1 MNKFLKFMKST
12 KGLILVV
19 VFLVGSLFVAFSNN
33 GDKNP
38 QTQEQKLLAVVGE
51 LLAKQHY
58 SPQNINDDFSKKI
71 FSKFI
76 NEMDGDKYLFLES
89 DINQLKQFETTLDDE
104 IQGKSAIQFIPAFN
118 KIYDARTDEL
128 INTFHKILNQP
139 FNYSIDE
146 EVITNSDKLG
156 FCKNE
161 TEREERLRK
170 KIKYMALDRYI
181 DLLEQ
186 RSKTVVDSIKNTTDT
201 QLEVEARTKVLKGL
215 EKIYSRI
222 KTKFVGEER
231 FNTYVNIIVNLMD
244 PHTDYFP
251 PIEKRVFD
259 EQMSGRFF
267 GIGAQ
272 LQEQDGYIKIAS
284 LMPAYPAQRCGEL
297 SVNDVILKVAQGKE
311 EPVDVVGYEITDAV
325 KLIRGKRDTEV
336 QLTIKKID
344 GTTKVVSLIR
354 AEIVQDEA
362 YVRSAVIDNEKGEK
376 IGYIWVPDFYANF
389 EDVNGA
395 RCSED
400 VAREIVKLKSANIKG
415 LIMDLR
421 SNGGGSLY
429 EVVQMVGLFVPG
441 GPVVQV
447 RDKDGKSTV
456 LDDRTT
462 TVLYNGPL
470 TVMVNEASAS
480 ASEIFAAAIQ
490 DYNRGVIVGSST
502 YGKGTVQR
510 NIPLTR
516 RLDFMGNIDGQKDLG
531 FLKLTFQKF
540 YRINGGST
548 QLKGVT
554 PDIALPD
561 IYEHLKIR
569 EKDNA
574 SSLGW
579 DEITKAS
586 YVPYKNMYYTSAL
599 IKKEN
604 EEIAKNITF
613 KLIQENAAW
622 LSKRMDEPKP
632 LQLEKYKAYQKK
644 IASTV
649 EQNNKLTR
657 LNDLLN
663 IEVLKDDYDKFYNN
677 SDKAKGERYQAWL
690 KAIKTDL
697 YINQSVRI
705 TKNIISDAVAL
716 NK

>member
-12 KGLILVV
+12 KGLILLV
-19 VFLVGSLFVAFSNN
+19 VFLVGGLFVAFSNN
-33 GDKNP
+33 GDKAP
-38 QTQEQKLLAVVGE
+38 PTQEQKLLTVIRE
-51 LLAKQHY
+51 LIEKQHY
-58 SPQNINDDFSKKI
+58 SPQNINDEFSKKI

-76 NEMDGDKYLFLES
+76 NEMDGEKYLFLET
-89 DINQLKQFETTLDDE
+89 DINQLKKYETSLDDE
-104 IQGKSAIQFIPAFN
+104 IQGKSPIEFIPAFN
-118 KIYDARTDEL
+118 KIYDIRTDEQ
-128 INTFHKILNQP
+128 INTFRKILNQP
-139 FNYSIDE
+139 FNYTINE
-146 EVITNSDKLG
+146 EVITNSDKLS
-156 FCKNE
+156 FCKTE
-161 TEREERLRK
+161 AEREERIRK
-170 KIKYMALDRYI
+170 KLKYMALDRYL

-186 RSKTVVDSIKNTTDT
+186 RSKSVIDSVKNTTDA
-201 QLEVEARTKVLKGL
+201 QLEIDARARVLKAM
-215 EKIYSRI
+215 EKIYNRI

-251 PIEKRVFD
+251 PVEKRVFD

-284 LMPAYPAQRCGEL
+284 LMPAYPAQRSGEL

-311 EPVDVVGYEITDAV
+311 EPVDIVGYEITDAV

-344 GTTKVVSLIR
+344 GTTKVVSLTR

-362 YVRSAVIDNEKGEK
+362 YVRSAVIDNENGEK

-400 VAREIVKLKSANIKG
+400 VAKEIVKLKAANIKG

-462 TVLYNGPL
+462 SVLYNGPL

-516 RLDFMGNIDGQKDLG
+516 RIDYLGNMGSEKDLG

-561 IYEHLKIR
+561 VYEHLKIR

-579 DEITKAS
+579 DEISKAN
-586 YVPYKNMYYTSAL
+586 YVPFKNMYYTPSL

-604 EEIAKNITF
+604 EEIANNTTF

-622 LSKRMDEPKP
+622 LNKRMDEPKP
-632 LQLEKYKAYQKK
+632 LQLEKYKEYQKR
-644 IASTV
+644 IATTV
-649 EQNNKLTR
+649 EQNNKLTK

-663 IEVLKDDYDKFYNN
+663 IEVLKQDYDKFYNN
-677 SDKAKGERYQAWL
+677 PDKAKGERYQAWL
-690 KAIKTDL
+690 KAIKADL

-705 TKNIISDAVAL
+705 TKDIINEAVAL
-716 NK
+716 KN

>member
-1 MNKFLKFMKST
+1 MNKLFKFMKST
-12 KGLILVV
+12 KGLILLA
-19 VFLVGSLFVAFSNN
+19 VFLVGGFFLAFSNKGEN
-33 GDKNP
+33 QP
-38 QTQEQKLLAVVGE
+38 QTQEQKLLAIVSE
-51 LLAKQHY
+51 LLEKQHY

-76 NEMDGDKYLFLES
+76 DELDGDKYLFLES
-89 DINQLKQFETTLDDE
+89 DMVQLKKFETSLDDE
-104 IQGKSAIQFIPAFN
+104 IQGKSEIKFLPAFN
-118 KIYDARTDEL
+118 KIYDSRTDEFVV
-128 INTFHKILNQP
+128 TFRKFLNQP
-139 FNYSIDE
+139 INYSIEE
-146 EVITNSDKLG
+146 EVITNSDKLS
-156 FCKNE
+156 FCK
-161 TEREERLRK
+161 TIIEREERIRK
-170 KIKYMALDRYI
+170 KIKYMALDRYV

-186 RSKTVVDSIKNTTDT
+186 RSKSVVDSIKNTTDA
-201 QLEVEARTKVLKGL
+201 QLEVEARAKVLKGM
-215 EKIYSRI
+215 EKIYSRL
-222 KTKFVGEER
+222 KTKFVGDER
-231 FNTYVNIIVNLMD
+231 FNTYVNIIANLMD

-251 PIEKRVFD
+251 PVEKRVFD

-272 LQEQDGYIKIAS
+272 LQEQDGMIKFAT
-284 LMPAYPAQRCGEL
+284 LMPAYPAQRSGEI
-297 SVNDVILKVAQGKE
+297 SVNDIILKVAQGKE
-311 EPVDVVGYEITDAV
+311 VPVDIIGFDITDAV
-325 KLIRGKRDTEV
+325 KLIRGKKDTEV
-336 QLTIKKID
+336 QLTIKKVD
-344 GTTKVVSLIR
+344 GTTKVVSLTR

-362 YVRSAVIDNEKGEK
+362 YVRSAIINNNLGEK

-400 VAREIVKLKSANIKG
+400 VAKEIVKLKAANING
-415 LIMDLR
+415 LIVDLR
-421 SNGGGSLY
+421 YNGGGSLY

-462 TVLYNGPL
+462 SVLYNGPL

-490 DYNRGVIVGSST
+490 DYNRGIIVGSST

-516 RLDFMGNIDGQKDLG
+516 RIDFLGNIDGTKDLG

-554 PDIALPD
+554 PDISLPD
-561 IYEHLKIR
+561 VYEHLKIR

-574 SSLGW
+574 SSLVW
-579 DEITKAS
+579 DEISKAN
-586 YVPYKNMYYTSAL
+586 YVPYKNKYYTSEL

-604 EEIAKNITF
+604 EEVSKNSTF
-613 KLIQENAAW
+613 KLIQQNSVW
-622 LSKRMDEPKP
+622 LNHKMDEPKP
-632 LQLEKYKAYQKK
+632 LQLEKYKEYQKK
-644 IASTV
+644 ISSTV

-657 LNDLLN
+657 LNEILN
-663 IEVLKDDYDKFYNN
+663 IDVLKEDYDKFYNN
-677 SDKAKGERYQAWL
+677 SDKAKGERYQSWL

-697 YINQSVRI
+697 YINQSVKI
-705 TKNIISDAVAL
+705 TKNIINDVVAL

>member
-1 MNKFLKFMKST
+1 MNQFIKFMKST
-12 KGLILVV
+12 KGLILLV
-19 VFLVGSLFVAFSNN
+19 VFLVGGLFVAFSNN
-33 GDKNP
+33 GEPEPK
-38 QTQEQKLLAVVGE
+38 TQEPRLLAIVGE
-51 LLAKQHY
+51 LLEKQHY

-71 FSKFI
+71 FNKFI
-76 NEMDGDKYLFLES
+76 DEMDGDRYLFLQS
-89 DINQLKQFETTLDDE
+89 DINELKKFETILDDE
-104 IQGKSAIQFIPAFN
+104 IHGSSKIQFLPAFN
-118 KIYDARTDEL
+118 KIYDQRTDEV
-128 INTFHKILNQP
+128 INTFRKILDKP

-146 EVITNSDKLG
+146 YVITNNAKQE
-156 FCKNE
+156 FCKDAAD
-161 TEREERLRK
+161 REERMRK
-170 KIKYMALDRYI
+170 KLKYMALDRYV
-181 DLLEQ
+181 DLLDS
-186 RSKTVVDSIKNTTDT
+186 RSKTVIDSVKNTTDA
-201 QLEVEARTKVLKGL
+201 QLETEARTKILKAM

-222 KTKFVGEER
+222 KTKFIGEER
-231 FNTYVNIIVNLMD
+231 FNAYVNIIANLMD

-284 LMPAYPAQRCGEL
+284 LMPAYPAQRSGEI

-311 EPVDVVGYEITDAV
+311 EPIDIIGYEITDAV
-325 KLIRGKRDTEV
+325 KLIRGKKDTEV
-336 QLTIKKID
+336 QLTIKKVD

-362 YVRSAVIDNEKGEK
+362 YVRSALINNDKGEK
-376 IGYIWVPDFYANF
+376 IGYVWVPDFYANF

-400 VAREIVKLKSANIKG
+400 VAKEIVKLKAANIKG
-415 LIMDLR
+415 LIVDLR
-421 SNGGGSLY
+421 YNGGGSLY

-447 RDKDGKSTV
+447 RDKDGKATV

-462 TVLYNGPL
+462 SVLYNGPL

-516 RLDFMGNIDGQKDLG
+516 RIDFMGNLDGQKDLG

-561 IYEHLKIR
+561 VLDHLKIR
-569 EKDNA
+569 EKDNT
-574 SSLGW
+574 SSLSW
-579 DEITKAS
+579 DEIKKAN
-586 YVPYKNMYYTSAL
+586 YNPYTNMYYSPNL

-604 EEIAKNITF
+604 EEIAKNTTF
-613 KLIQENAAW
+613 SLIKENTHW
-622 LSKRMDEPKP
+622 LNKKTDEPKP
-632 LQLEKYKAYQKK
+632 LQLEKYKEYQQK

-649 EQNNKLTR
+649 EQNNKLTKV
-657 LNDLLN
+657 NDGLN
-663 IEVLKDDYDKFYNN
+663 IDVLKEDYDKFYNN
-677 SDKAKGERYQAWL
+677 PDKAKGERYQAWL
-690 KAIKTDL
+690 KAIKADL
-697 YINQSVRI
+697 YIHQSVKI
-705 TKNIISDAVAL
+705 TKNLMSDAVAL

>member
-1 MNKFLKFMKST
+1 MNKFFKFMKST
-12 KGLILVV
+12 KGLILLV
-19 VFLVGSLFVAFSNN
+19 VFLVGGLFVAFSNK

-38 QTQEQKLLAVVGE
+38 QTQEQKLLAIVGE
-51 LLAKQHY
+51 LLEKRHY

-71 FSKFI
+71 FAKFI
-76 NEMDGDKYLFLES
+76 NEMDADKYLFLES

-104 IQGKSAIQFIPAFN
+104 IQAKSAIQFIPAFN
-118 KIYDARTDEL
+118 KIYDQRTDEL
-128 INTFHKILNQP
+128 INTFRKILNQP
-139 FNYSIDE
+139 FNYSINE
-146 EVITNSDKLG
+146 EVITNSDILA
-156 FCKNE
+156 FCKSE
-161 TEREERLRK
+161 AEREERMRK
-170 KIKYMALDRYI
+170 KLKYMALDRYI

-186 RSKTVVDSIKNTTDT
+186 RSKSVIDSVKNTTDA
-201 QLEVEARTKVLKGL
+201 QLEVDARTKVLKSMD
-215 EKIYSRI
+215 KIYSRL

-259 EQMSGRFF
+259 EQMNGRFF

-284 LMPAYPAQRCGEL
+284 LMPAYPAQRSGEL
-297 SVNDVILKVAQGKE
+297 SVNDVIIKVAQGKE
-311 EPVDVVGYEITDAV
+311 EPVDIVGYEITDAV

-344 GTTKVVSLIR
+344 GTTKVVSLVR

-362 YVRSAVIDNEKGEK
+362 YVRSAVIDNDKGEK

-400 VAREIVKLKSANIKG
+400 VAKEIVKLKAANIKG

-462 TVLYNGPL
+462 SVLYNGPL

-502 YGKGTVQR
+502 YGKGTVQL

-516 RLDFMGNIDGQKDLG
+516 RIDYMGNLGGEKDLG

-554 PDIALPD
+554 PDIAIPD

-569 EKDNA
+569 EKDNT

-579 DEITKAS
+579 DEIAKAN
-586 YVPYKNMYYTSAL
+586 YIPFNNKYYTSSF

-604 EEIAKNITF
+604 DEIARNTTF
-613 KLIQENAAW
+613 KIIQENSVW
-622 LSKRMDEPKP
+622 LNKRMDEPKP
-632 LQLEKYKAYQKK
+632 LKLDKYKEYQKR

-657 LNDLLN
+657 SSDLLN
-663 IEVLKDDYDKFYNN
+663 IDVLKEDFDKFYNN
-677 SDKAKGERYQAWL
+677 PDKAKGERYQAWL
-690 KAIKTDL
+690 KAIKADL
-697 YINQSVRI
+697 YINESVKI
-705 TKNIISDAVAL
+705 TKNMISDAVAL

>member
-1 MNKFLKFMKST
+1 MNKFFKFMKST
-12 KGLILVV
+12 KGLILLV
-19 VFLVGSLFVAFSNN
+19 VFLVGGLFVAFSNK

-38 QTQEQKLLAVVGE
+38 QTQEQKLLAIVGE
-51 LLAKQHY
+51 LLEKRHY

-71 FSKFI
+71 FAKFI
-76 NEMDGDKYLFLES
+76 NEMDADKYLFLES

-104 IQGKSAIQFIPAFN
+104 IQAKSAIQFIPAFN
-118 KIYDARTDEL
+118 KIYDQRTDEL
-128 INTFHKILNQP
+128 INSFRKILNQP
-139 FNYSIDE
+139 FNYSINE
-146 EVITNSDKLG
+146 EVITNSDILA
-156 FCKNE
+156 FCKSE
-161 TEREERLRK
+161 AEREERMRK
-170 KIKYMALDRYI
+170 KLKYMALDRYI

-186 RSKTVVDSIKNTTDT
+186 RSKSVIDSVKNTTDA
-201 QLEVEARTKVLKGL
+201 QLEVDARTKVLKSMD
-215 EKIYSRI
+215 KIYSRL

-259 EQMSGRFF
+259 EQMNGRFF

-284 LMPAYPAQRCGEL
+284 LMPAYPAQRSGEL
-297 SVNDVILKVAQGKE
+297 SVNDVIIKVAQGKE
-311 EPVDVVGYEITDAV
+311 EPVDIVGYEITDAV

-344 GTTKVVSLIR
+344 GTTKVVSLVR

-362 YVRSAVIDNEKGEK
+362 YVRSAVIDNDKGEK

-400 VAREIVKLKSANIKG
+400 VAKEIVKLKAANIKG

-462 TVLYNGPL
+462 SVLYNGPL

-516 RLDFMGNIDGQKDLG
+516 RIDFMGNLGGEKDLG

-554 PDIALPD
+554 PDIAIPD

-579 DEITKAS
+579 DEIAKAN
-586 YVPYKNMYYTSAL
+586 YIPFKNKYYTSSL

-604 EEIAKNITF
+604 DEIARNTTF
-613 KLIQENAAW
+613 KIIQENSVW
-622 LSKRMDEPKP
+622 LNKRMDEPKP
-632 LQLEKYKAYQKK
+632 LQLDKYKEYQKR

-657 LNDLLN
+657 SSDLLN
-663 IEVLKDDYDKFYNN
+663 IDVLKEDFDKFYNN
-677 SDKAKGERYQAWL
+677 PDKAKGERYQAWL
-690 KAIKTDL
+690 KAIKADL
-697 YINQSVRI
+697 YINESVKI
-705 TKNIISDAVAL
+705 TKNMISDAVAL

>member
-1 MNKFLKFMKST
+1 MNQFFKFMKST
-12 KGLILVV
+12 KGLILLAF
-19 VFLVGSLFVAFSNN
+19 FLVGGFLFAFSN
-33 GDKNP
+33 GDEKKP
-38 QTQEQKLLAVVGE
+38 QTQEQKLLAIVSD
-51 LLAKQHY
+51 LLEKQHY
-58 SPQNINDDFSKKI
+58 NPQNINDDFSKKI

-89 DINQLKQFETTLDDE
+89 DINQLKQFEASLDDE
-104 IQGKSAIQFIPAFN
+104 IHGTSSIQFLPAFN
-118 KIYDARTDEL
+118 KIYDARTNEV
-128 INTFHKILNQP
+128 IAAFRKILNQP
-139 FNYSIDE
+139 FTYSIDE
-146 EVITNSDKLG
+146 EVITNSDKLN
-156 FCKNE
+156 FCK
-161 TEREERLRK
+161 TVAEREERMRK
-170 KIKYMALDRYI
+170 KLKYMALDRYV
-181 DLLEQ
+181 DLMEQ
-186 RSKTVVDSIKNTTDT
+186 RSKSVIDSVKNAPDEK
-201 QLEVEARTKVLKGL
+201 LEIEAREKVLKAL
-215 EKIYSRI
+215 DKIYSRL
-222 KTKFVGEER
+222 KTKFVGDER

-272 LQEQDGYIKIAS
+272 LQEQDGNIKIAS
-284 LMPAYPAQRCGEL
+284 LMPAYPAQRSGEI
-297 SVNDVILKVAQGKE
+297 SVNDIILKVAQGKD
-311 EPVDVVGYEITDAV
+311 EPVEIIGYEITDAV
-325 KLIRGKRDTEV
+325 KLIRGKKDTQV
-336 QLTIKKID
+336 QLTIKKVD

-362 YVRSAVIDNEKGEK
+362 YVRSAVINNDKGEK

-400 VAREIVKLKSANIKG
+400 VAKEIVKLKAANING
-415 LIMDLR
+415 LIVDLR

-462 TVLYNGPL
+462 SVLYNGPL

-490 DYNRGVIVGSST
+490 DYNRGIIVGSST

-516 RLDFMGNIDGQKDLG
+516 RIDYLGNIDGTKDLG

-554 PDIALPD
+554 PDINLPD

-569 EKDNA
+569 EKDNN

-579 DEITKAS
+579 DEIKKAN
-586 YVPYKNMYYTSAL
+586 YVPFKNLYYSDEL

-604 EEIAKNITF
+604 EEITKNLNF
-613 KLIQENAAW
+613 KLIQDNSGW
-622 LSKRMDEPKP
+622 LSKKMDEPKP
-632 LQLEKYKAYQKK
+632 LQLEKYKEYQKK

-649 EQNNKLTR
+649 DQNNKLTR

-663 IEVLKDDYDKFYNN
+663 IDVLKEDYDKFYNN
-677 SDKAKGERYQAWL
+677 PDKPKGERYQAWL
-690 KAIKTDL
+690 KAIKADL